1 MDQGPVF
8 RLFLA
13 DAPPG
18 FVRELIESR
27 FVAIVLGVSALVTL
41 GLWFAW
47 QLRVLRTLDRGDGA
61 PSDGSDT
68 RGEP

>member
-1 MDQGPVF
+1 MVLGSAT

-18 FVRELIESR
+18 FVRELVESR

-47 QLRVLRTLDRGDGA
+47 QLRVLRSLDEEEGA
-61 PSDGSDT
+61 PSEGSET
-68 RGEP
+68 RGER